1 MITKIAWKNIWR
13 NKLRSSVLI
22 ISIALGI
29 WAGLFLMSMTT
40 GLNTQRIG
48 NAIHSGLGHVQ
59 IHHPE
64 FTKENNPKYFL
75 TDTTSIYKLLNN
87 SSHIV
92 NWSAHSNFTGMAAS
106 PSGGFGIQITGINPE
121 KEKYATIISK
131 KITQGTYF
139 TTAKKNQVVIG
150 EKLAKKLKVKL
161 NNKIVLTFQD
171 TSNNIISGSFKI
183 AGIFKTSS
191 SRFDESSVFVNTND
205 IQNLTG
211 TGNLIHEI
219 IIIAD
224 EVKNVNAI
232 AESIAKQK
240 TSLKTR
246 TWDEVSPELGY
257 ANELMTIALSI
268 FIMIIILAMSFG
280 IINTMLMAV
289 LERKRELG
297 MLLSVGMNKRK
308 VFSMILS
315 ETLFISLIG
324 GPSGLLGAWLTIDY
338 YGKKGID
345 LSSMGKGLDSLGIGS
360 TIYTRLD
367 NHLYF
372 TIAII
377 VILTAVLAS
386 VYPSIR
392 ALRMNPAEVVRQN

>member
-1 MITKIAWKNIWR
+1 VN
-13 NKLRSSVLI
+13 
-22 ISIALGI
+22 SI
-29 WAGLFLMSMTT
+29 
-40 GLNTQRIG
+40 
-48 NAIHSGLGHVQ
+48 
-59 IHHPE
+59 
-64 FTKENNPKYFL
+64 
-75 TDTTSIYKLLNN
+75 
-87 SSHIV
+87 
-92 NWSAHSNFTGMAAS
+92 
-106 PSGGFGIQITGINPE
+106 
-121 KEKYATIISK
+121 
-131 KITQGTYF
+131 
-139 TTAKKNQVVIG
+139 
-150 EKLAKKLKVKL
+150 
-161 NNKIVLTFQD
+161 
-171 TSNNIISGSFKI
+171 
-183 AGIFKTSS
+183 
-191 SRFDESSVFVNTND
+191 D
-205 IQNLTG
+205 IENLTG

-219 IIIAD
+219 IIMAD
-224 EVKNVNAI
+224 EVKSVN
-232 AESIAKQK
+232 SIAQSLIKQLPLTK
-240 TSLKTR
+240 VR

-268 FIMIIILAMSFG
+268 FILIIILAMSFG

-324 GPSGLLGAWLTIDY
+324 GPSGLLGAWLTITH

-345 LSSMGKGLDSLGIGS
+345 LSSFGKGLDSLGIGS

-377 VILTAVLAS
+377 VILTTVLAS